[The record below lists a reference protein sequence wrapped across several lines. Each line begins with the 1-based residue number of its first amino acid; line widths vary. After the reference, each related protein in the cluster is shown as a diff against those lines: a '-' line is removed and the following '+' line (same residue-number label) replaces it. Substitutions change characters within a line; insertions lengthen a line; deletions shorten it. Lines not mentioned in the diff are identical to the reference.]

1 LIAVAITTVLLL
13 AVAAYFLLR
22 PKPSSSNH
30 NQHHNLTPTRPR
42 RVFGNRN
49 ILFAVLLVIGGV
61 PVLSA
66 LWSLTVRLLNAKSD
80 LSVLLGWT
88 LFVATLGFVGVVIY
102 RVVTALVI
110 ARHVDAEPDEKHFSM
125 RSGEQLKGLFS
136 EDVNLLE
143 HFNETDRSKHFR
155 E

>member
-1 LIAVAITTVLLL
+1 LSAVAITTVFLL
-13 AVAAYFLLR
+13 AVASYFILR
-22 PKPSSSNH
+22 PKPSSSNQYKH
-30 NQHHNLTPTRPR
+30 NNLAPTRSR
-42 RVFGNRN
+42 GVFEIRH

-61 PVLSA
+61 PVLLM
-66 LWSLTVRLLNAKSD
+66 LWSLTARLLNAKSD
-80 LSVLLGWT
+80 TSLLLGWT

-102 RVVTALVI
+102 SVITALVT
-110 ARHVDAEPDEKHFSM
+110 ARHVNAEPDEKHFSM
-125 RSGEQLKGLFS
+125 RSGEQPKGLFS

>member
-1 LIAVAITTVLLL
+1 MIPVAITTVFLL
-13 AVAAYFLLR
+13 AVAAYFILR
-22 PKPSSSNH
+22 PKLSSSNH
-30 NQHHNLTPTRPR
+30 YQHHNLTPTHAR
-42 RVFGNRN
+42 RVFGNRH

-61 PVLSA
+61 PVLSL
-66 LWSLTVRLLNAKSD
+66 LWSLIARLLNAKSD
-80 LSVLLGWT
+80 TSVMLGWT

-102 RVVTALVI
+102 RIITALVT

-125 RSGEQLKGLFS
+125 RSGEQPKGLFS